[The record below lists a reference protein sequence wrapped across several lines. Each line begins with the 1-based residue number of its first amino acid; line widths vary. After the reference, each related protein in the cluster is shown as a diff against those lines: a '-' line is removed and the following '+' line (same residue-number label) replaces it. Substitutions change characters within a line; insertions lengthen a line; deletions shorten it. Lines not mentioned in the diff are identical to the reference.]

1 MTCTGFA
8 LANYDWLGRTIAFYQ
23 VFFQQGRVAL
33 GKWCIGLQK
42 GHPRTP
48 GMDFFGKVPRPHFL
62 GRALIWPGHFGEHV
76 LGLLGLYP
84 SSLSKSVGFVSL
96 SVKAS
101 LVLYLLLFYLYYAG
115 MFIYRWSSKK
125 LC

>member
-1 MTCTGFA
+1 M
-8 LANYDWLGRTIAFYQ
+8 
-23 VFFQQGRVAL
+23 AL

-62 GRALIWPGHFGEHV
+62 GRALNWPGHFGEHV

>member
-1 MTCTGFA
+1 M
-8 LANYDWLGRTIAFYQ
+8 
-23 VFFQQGRVAL
+23 AL

-48 GMDFFGKVPRPHFL
+48 GMDFFCTVPRPHFL

-76 LGLLGLYP
+76 LGLLGLYA

-101 LVLYLLLFYLYYAG
+101 LVLYLLLFYLYDAG
-115 MFIYRWSSKK
+115 MFIYRWSSNK